1 MKDAAQP
8 IEQELLAEK
17 AAALAQANERL
28 AAALAALTAGE
39 EALQAASEEERPGL
53 RARRRELRAIAA
65 ERLWFL
71 LIQREA
77 IGLYQ
82 HEAMLREH
90 RIPSEVRLLAGPRPR
105 H

>member
-17 AAALAQANERL
+17 ATALAHANDRL
-28 AAALAALTAGE
+28 AAALATLAAAEAALAGATAE
-39 EALQAASEEERPGL
+39 DRPALEQ
-53 RARRRELRAIAA
+53 RRRELRATAA

-71 LIQREA
+71 LVQREA

-82 HEAMLREH
+82 HEGALREH
-90 RIPSEVRLLAGPRPR
+90 RVPTDVRLLAGPRLR